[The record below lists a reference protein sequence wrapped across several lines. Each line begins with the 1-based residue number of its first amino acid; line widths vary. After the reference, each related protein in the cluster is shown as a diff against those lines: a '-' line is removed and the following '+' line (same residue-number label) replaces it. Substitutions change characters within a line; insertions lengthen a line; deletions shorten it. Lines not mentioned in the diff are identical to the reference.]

1 MAILQAQAETSNGF
15 QIEGLAPSGDYVATC
30 LDIQDEFQ
38 VTRRKFQSEETEQI
52 DVTRFLFGF
61 QSPDGMK
68 HMVQTWEMKISGSP
82 KSKLFNFLS
91 AWLGTA
97 PQMGWD
103 YCELKGKGAVI
114 KVGNKTSSMGKQYS
128 YVEGISPTRTSLA
141 DYSDKVVPAE
151 AFGYTAN
158 AVSAPATPA
167 PAPAPAVATP
177 APALS
182 TTTIM
187 NDDVNCPF

>member
-1 MAILQAQAETSNGF
+1 MAKLQAQVETSNGF

-30 LDIQDEFQ
+30 LDVQDEFQ
-38 VTRRKFQSEETEQI
+38 VTRRKYQSEETEQV

-61 QSPDGMK
+61 QSPDGQK

-82 KSKLFNFLS
+82 KSRLFNFLS
-91 AWLGTA
+91 DWLGQA

-114 KVGNKTSSMGKQYS
+114 KVANKTSSMGKQYS
-128 YVEGISPTRTSLA
+128 FVDGISPIKTSLA

-151 AFGYTAN
+151 AFGFAGT
-158 AVSAPATPA
+158 VTAPATPA
-167 PAPAPAVATP
+167 SPAPTV
-177 APALS
+177 
-182 TTTIM
+182 TTTVM
-187 NDDVNCPF
+187 NDDANCPF